1 MPDTTTP
8 TAPPTVS
15 PDALRV
21 VLFGMPAAGKSS
33 LLGALAEASQA
44 QEHLLHGR
52 LGDVSHGLAELRQ
65 RVYDES
71 PRRTVEEIVPY
82 PVTFEPF
89 ADERDG
95 DSQAQALLIDCD
107 GRVAND
113 LLVRRKSLDPASP
126 EGTLAYEVLTA
137 DTLILVI
144 DASAPPAQVDADFQ
158 EFGRF
163 LRLLER
169 SRGQQAEVGGLPVF
183 LVLTKC
189 DLLAQPGDRTVDW
202 MERVEERKRQVDHRF
217 QDFLARKAAAEG
229 PLPFGRIDLHLWA
242 TAVKRPALADAAA
255 KPREPYAV
263 AELFRQCLQ
272 AARDFRR
279 RQRHSSHR
287 LLWTVGGAV
296 GLVALLTAGAVWV
309 ATRPGA
315 SNQTAELENKIGA
328 FQSGEGQA
336 AVERL
341 QGSPD
346 VLERRIAILSEIR
359 NDPKFGQLPADEQ
372 KYVNDRLSELQEYDA
387 YYRKVRAAGLPT
399 EARSLDDL
407 QKIETKLE
415 TTPAN
420 PHVLAEWSE
429 TPAAKLRRG
438 RLEDAAALRKAV
450 KTAAEWYRGLR
461 DDGEARWTFA
471 GGQPGTNGASIN
483 WTDWQQKVG
492 TLMERAQSPPFRDTD
507 RLRGPDSPTW
517 RDSVLTFTEV
527 VKAREGWERTRDR
540 LRRLLNL
547 SAALGLG
554 RVPDRS
560 LLVFSAG
567 SFPAADARARREELK
582 KEYPNYEA
590 EFTLDDLS
598 ETAKPDIR
606 QAARTNY
613 QNLLDSGR
621 EVVLAQ
627 IKEAGADDPAAPERR
642 KKVADW
648 LKQGPGELADWRVL
662 ARTLRRLFEPGAV
675 PLDPV
680 EELAD
685 FLDRE
690 RFDIKVS
697 RLSLR
702 LPTSLDL
709 ADAPNNSLTI
719 THTARQD
726 GKVTTITLEPRKGD
740 SDGRGQQVTF
750 RAADQDTFVFTP
762 GDKVVTKLPLRKPGE
777 SGAWALS
784 WIRGRS
790 QLYAF
795 EHLSRGAWLHEDGK
809 KPTTGKYDE
818 DLRLVPTGD
827 TRIPTVPDLMPVVK

>member
-33 LLGALAEASQA
+33 LLGALAEAAQA

-52 LGDVSHGLAELRQ
+52 LGDVSHGLTELRQ
-65 RVYDES
+65 RLYDES

-95 DSQAQALLIDCD
+95 GTRAQALLIDCD

-113 LLVRRKSLDPASP
+113 LLVRRKSLDAASP
-126 EGTLAYEVLTA
+126 EGTLAYEVLEA
-137 DTLILVI
+137 DALILVI

-158 EFGRF
+158 EFSRF

-169 SRGQQAEVGGLPVF
+169 DRGQQAEVGGLPVF

-189 DLLAQPGDRTVDW
+189 DLLAQPADRTIDW

-217 QDFLARKAAAEG
+217 QEFLARKAAAEG
-229 PLPFGRIDLHLWA
+229 HVPFGRIDLHLWA
-242 TAVKRPALADAAA
+242 TAVKRPALADSPA

-279 RQRHSSHR
+279 RQRHSHRR
-287 LLWTVGGAV
+287 LLWTAGGAV
-296 GLVALLTAGAVWV
+296 GLVALLVAGAAWV
-309 ATRPGA
+309 ATRPGTTNQAAGLQNKVEAFQA
-315 SNQTAELENKIGA
+315 SDGQTAV
-328 FQSGEGQA
+328 Q
-336 AVERL
+336 RL
-341 QGSPD
+341 QGRPD
-346 VLERRIAILSEIR
+346 QLANSIAILSEFR
-359 NDPKFGQLPADEQ
+359 NDPKFGELPADEQ
-372 KYVNDRLSELQEYDA
+372 TYVNDRLKELQEYDD
-387 YYRKVRAAGLPT
+387 YYRKLLAARPPT
-399 EARSLDDL
+399 DARSLDKL
-407 QKIETKLE
+407 QEIETELK
-415 TTPAN
+415 TTLAV
-420 PHVLAEWSE
+420 PHEEWGQTRAAQLRKDRLA
-429 TPAAKLRRG
+429 
-438 RLEDAAALRKAV
+438 DAEALRKALG
-450 KTAAEWYRGLR
+450 TAKEWYRDLR
-461 DDGEARWTFA
+461 EEGEARWTFA
-471 GGQPGTNGASIN
+471 DHQPGAKGAS
-483 WTDWQQKVG
+483 TDWTAWQRKVG
-492 TLMERAQSPPFRDTD
+492 ALIERAQSPPFRDTD

-517 RDSVLTFTEV
+517 RDTVLSFTEV
-527 VKAREGWERTRDR
+527 VEARKGWELTRTR
-540 LRRLLNL
+540 LQRLLNL

-554 RVPDRS
+554 RVSDRG
-560 LLVFSAG
+560 LLVFSPG
-567 SFPAADARARREELK
+567 PFPAADARARREELK

-621 EVVLAQ
+621 EVVLGQ
-627 IKEAGADDPAAPERR
+627 IKEAGANDPDHPERR
-642 KKVADW
+642 KKVAAW
-648 LKQGPGELADWRVL
+648 LQQGPGELADWRVL
-662 ARTLRRLFEPGAV
+662 ARTLRRLFDPGAV

-680 EELAD
+680 DELTA

-697 RLSLR
+697 RLSLD
-702 LPTSLDL
+702 LPHHLGVEL
-709 ADAPNNSLTI
+709 ADAPRDSLTV
-719 THTARQD
+719 THTPRQ
-726 GKVTTITLEPRKGD
+726 GKPTTIALEPRKGMAD
-740 SDGRGQQVTF
+740 PRVQPVTF
-750 RAADQDTFVFTP
+750 RATGDGAFVFTP
-762 GDKVVTKLPLRKPGE
+762 GDEVEAKLPLRKPGQA
-777 SGAWALS
+777 GAWALS
-784 WIRGRS
+784 WISGRS
-790 QLYAF
+790 RLYEI

-809 KPTTGKYDE
+809 DPTTGKYYE
-818 DLRLVPTGD
+818 DLRLVPMGD